1 MKVIRIP
8 QRDIMHGVKKANIYG
23 YHDRKNLGIVI
34 PTSQKTKKEREI
46 QSRIDR
52 NQVNINEW
60 KGANA
65 DLRGNRTALEDHGS
79 KPLVWSK
86 NEFNNSMGGGRAE
99 NSGFSKGGD
108 FNRFKAP
115 KIMDSG
121 NANLSSFTPASFKF
135 NLSKEQKQMV
145 KDGKTKAKTGIK
157 NQSDN
162 QKTNAKKM
170 IKKSTTTKAK
180 TMKPKPMKKAK
191 KSFPFYKKGG

>member
-1 MKVIRIP
+1 MKVVRIP
-8 QRDIMHGVKKANIYG
+8 ERDIMHGVKKANIYG
-23 YHDRKNLGIVI
+23 FHDRKNLGIKI

-86 NEFNNSMGGGRAE
+86 NEFNNSMGGGQAE
-99 NSGFSKGGD
+99 NSGFAKGGD
-108 FNRFKAP
+108 FTRFKAP
-115 KIMDSG
+115 KLQDSG
-121 NANLSSFTPASFKF
+121 KANLNSFTPASFKF
-135 NLSKEQKQMV
+135 NLTKEQKQMV
-145 KDGKTKAKTGIK
+145 KDGKTKPKTGIK
-157 NQSDN
+157 NQADH

-170 IKKSTTTKAK
+170 VKKSINNTTKAK
-180 TMKPKPMKKAK
+180 PMKPKPMKKAK
-191 KSFPFYKKGG
+191 KSFPFYKK